1 MYLISN
7 GGISC
12 NLPDTM
18 EAIMLTKYLNYI
30 NGIKLDVRESL
41 DHVFLLSKY
50 DELDKF
56 TLSKGKISKCNYD
69 YLKKVRFNSHIFKYY
84 LPTLEEVLK
93 KYYLNKIIFLM
104 LYNIESLDKL
114 KKIIIKYPYKYYF
127 ASNSKETINDL
138 KKNNFDLLGIIIDQE
153 INDDSD
159 EYFINIENTVLL
171 ISKYPEKI
179 KKALFDKK

>member
-50 DELDKF
+50 DELEYF
-56 TLSKGKISKCNYD
+56 TLSKEKISECNYD
-69 YLKKVRFNSHIFKYY
+69 YLKKVRFNSHVFKYY

-104 LYNIESLDKL
+104 LYDIESLEKL
-114 KKIIIKYPYKYYF
+114 KKLLLKYPYKYYF
-127 ASNSKETINDL
+127 GGNSKEIIDNL
-138 KKNNFDLLGIIIDQE
+138 KKNNFDLLGIIVDEVFIE
-153 INDDSD
+153 SD
-159 EYFINIENTVLL
+159 EYILNTTNGRLL
-171 ISKYPEKI
+171 ISKYPEKL
-179 KKALFDKK
+179 KKTLFDKK